1 VLGVAAEL
9 VECRR
14 IEIAKIGM
22 LAQDR
27 KLAARKRPSFTFI
40 VLRHGSLNS
49 GEELDTPTSVVKAGN
64 IFNRKATFT
73 AI

>member
-1 VLGVAAEL
+1 VLGVTAEL
-9 VECRR
+9 VECLR
-14 IEIAKIGM
+14 IEIAKIRM

-27 KLAARKRPSFTFI
+27 ELAARKRPSFTLV

-49 GEELDTPTSVVKAGN
+49 GEELEAPPSVVKARN
-64 IFNRKATFT
+64 IFNRKATLA